1 MSYSLMISNG
11 DLVLQGSALGI
22 VWGTDKLKQDLT
34 LWMTE
39 RYGVDR
45 FHPNMG
51 SNFQN
56 YIGGIISY
64 STQSIVYSEAMRI
77 LDNYQRVQMAALK
90 ANPTLFSLDELL
102 WNIDNVN
109 VGVGYDQVNV
119 AVDVSNAVQQQA
131 RVGIAQGV

>member
-1 MSYSLMISNG
+1 MTFSFRVANG
-11 DLVLQGSALGI
+11 DLVTTGSQLAI
-22 VWGTDKLKQDLT
+22 VYGTDKLKQDLT

-39 RYGVDR
+39 RYGIDR

-64 STQSIVYSEAMRI
+64 ATQSIVYAEAMRV
-77 LDNYQRVQMAALK
+77 LDNYQRVQFAALK
-90 ANPTLFSLDELL
+90 ANPTIFSLDELL
-102 WNIDNVN
+102 WNINAVN

-119 AVDVSNAVQQQA
+119 TCDVANAVQQPT
-131 RVGIAQGV
+131 RVGITAGA